1 MTTSPNSKLTKPG
14 DDHGANETGQLK
26 SQGHPL
32 PFQHHLRIQSRNRAR
47 CERRATGPWN
57 SLPDGRIGFGG
68 TGARS
73 AVLLST
79 VAPRADNP
87 YDRTDDRHNT
97 ENHKLD
103 CVEGSNKPVPR
114 PLRRDCDVDFD
125 RNG

>member
-1 MTTSPNSKLTKPG
+1 MRTS
-14 DDHGANETGQLK
+14 
-26 SQGHPL
+26 GHRSL
-32 PFQHHLRIQSRNRAR
+32 ELASRRKDR
-47 CERRATGPWN
+47 FRRNGC
-57 SLPDGRIGFGG
+57 
-68 TGARS
+68 RS